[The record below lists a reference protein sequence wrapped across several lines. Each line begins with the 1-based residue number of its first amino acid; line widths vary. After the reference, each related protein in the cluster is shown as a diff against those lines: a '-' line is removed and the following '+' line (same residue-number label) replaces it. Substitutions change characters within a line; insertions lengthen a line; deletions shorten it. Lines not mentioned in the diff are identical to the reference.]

1 MIKNIV
7 LSNKMKFYKP
17 SRDNVVVKNLDGSML
32 EVGGYKGDLIFIDF
46 TMFPYVCPDC
56 EEYEQIKEITKEEY
70 LLELA
75 KLLSQEAHKNQV
87 DKAGIDYFTGH
98 IQTVVN
104 SVKTNKEKIV
114 AYLHDTIEDAN
125 ITIDRIYEIF
135 GDEIGLVVETITK
148 TDNID
153 YFQYINNIK
162 NNELARIVKIADL
175 KHNMDLTRLET
186 VTEKDLK
193 RYEKYKKALEILEN
207 YKG

>member
-114 AYLHDTIEDAN
+114 AYLHDTVEDAN

-135 GDEIGLVVETITK
+135 GDEIGLAVETITK

>member
-32 EVGGYKGDLIFIDF
+32 EAGGYKGDLIFIDF

-104 SVKTNKEKIV
+104 SVKTNKEKTV
-114 AYLHDTIEDAN
+114 AYLHDTVEDTN

-135 GDEIGLVVETITK
+135 GDEIGLAVETITK

-153 YFQYINNIK
+153 YFDYINNIK
-162 NNELARIVKIADL
+162 NNKLARIVKIADL

-207 YKG
+207 YK

>member
-32 EVGGYKGDLIFIDF
+32 EAGGYKGDLIFIDF

-114 AYLHDTIEDAN
+114 AYLHDTVEDAN

>member
-32 EVGGYKGDLIFIDF
+32 EAGGYKGDLIFIDF

-87 DKAGIDYFTGH
+87 DKADIDYFTGH

-114 AYLHDTIEDAN
+114 AYLHDTVEDAN

>member
-32 EVGGYKGDLIFIDF
+32 EAGGYKGDLIFIDF

-75 KLLSQEAHKNQV
+75 KLLSQEAHKNQI

-104 SVKTNKEKIV
+104 SVKTNKEKTV
-114 AYLHDTIEDAN
+114 AYLHDTVEDTN

-135 GDEIGLVVETITK
+135 GEEIGLAVETITK

-162 NNELARIVKIADL
+162 NNELARTVKIADL

-193 RYEKYKKALEILEN
+193 RYEKYKKALEILKN
-207 YKG
+207 HKL

>member
-32 EVGGYKGDLIFIDF
+32 EAGGYKGDLIFIDF

>member
-32 EVGGYKGDLIFIDF
+32 EAGGYKGDLIFIDF

-75 KLLSQEAHKNQV
+75 KLLSQEAHKNQI

-104 SVKTNKEKIV
+104 SVKTNKEKTV
-114 AYLHDTIEDAN
+114 AYLHDTVEDTN

-135 GDEIGLVVETITK
+135 GDEIGLAVETITK

-153 YFQYINNIK
+153 YFEYINNIK
-162 NNELARIVKIADL
+162 NNKLARIVKIADL

>member
-32 EVGGYKGDLIFIDF
+32 EAGGYKGDLIFIDF

-75 KLLSQEAHKNQV
+75 KLLSQEAHKNQI

-104 SVKTNKEKIV
+104 SVKTNKEKTV
-114 AYLHDTIEDAN
+114 AYLHDTVEDTN
-125 ITIDRIYEIF
+125 VTIDRIYEIF
-135 GDEIGLVVETITK
+135 GDEIGLAVETITK

-153 YFQYINNIK
+153 YFDYINNIK
-162 NNELARIVKIADL
+162 NNKLARIVKIADL

-193 RYEKYKKALEILEN
+193 RYEKYKKALEILE
-207 YKG
+207 KL

>member
-32 EVGGYKGDLIFIDF
+32 EAGGYKGDLIFIDF

-114 AYLHDTIEDAN
+114 AYLHDTVEDTN

>member
-7 LSNKMKFYKP
+7 LSNKMKFYKT

-32 EVGGYKGDLIFIDF
+32 EAGGYKGDLIFIDF

-114 AYLHDTIEDAN
+114 AYLHDTVEDAN

-135 GDEIGLVVETITK
+135 GDEIGLAVETITK

>member
-32 EVGGYKGDLIFIDF
+32 EAGGYKGDLIFIDF

-114 AYLHDTIEDAN
+114 AYLHDTVEDTN
-125 ITIDRIYEIF
+125 ITIDKIYEIF
-135 GDEIGLVVETITK
+135 GDEIGLAVEIITK
-148 TDNID
+148 TNNID
-153 YFQYINNIK
+153 YFEYINKIK
-162 NNELARIVKIADL
+162 NNELARVVKIADL
-175 KHNMDLTRLET
+175 KHNMDLTRLKT

-207 YKG
+207 YKE

>member
-32 EVGGYKGDLIFIDF
+32 EAGGYKGDLIFIDF

-114 AYLHDTIEDAN
+114 AYLHDTVEDAN

-135 GDEIGLVVETITK
+135 GDEIGLAVETITK

>member
-1 MIKNIV
+1 MLRMIDFSKAV
-7 LSNKMKFYKP
+7 KYYKP
-17 SRDNVVVKNLDGSML
+17 SYDNVVVKNLDGSML
-32 EVGGYKGDLIFIDF
+32 EAGGYKGDLIFIDF

-114 AYLHDTIEDAN
+114 AYLHDTVEDAN